1 MKILR
6 SYTTPQFEKDFLN
19 LPEKIKSKSK
29 KKIKLFEEDCFCK
42 ILDTHKLKGVLQNFW
57 SFSIDDNYRV
67 IFRFLPEQEVIY
79 YRIGPHKIYKEL
91 ERLFR

>member
-6 SYTTPQFEKDFLN
+6 SHTTPQFENDFIK
-19 LPEKIKSKSK
+19 LPEKIQLKSK
-29 KKIKLFEEDCFCK
+29 KKIKLFEEDCFNR
-42 ILDTHKLKGVLQNFW
+42 ILDTHKLKGVLKNFW

-67 IFRFLPEQEVIY
+67 MFRFLPEQEVIY
-79 YRIGPHKIYKEL
+79 YRIGLHKIYKEL